1 MSQHYLVVEN
11 ICKQFGDFSALS
23 DISLSVSKGEFICFL
38 GPSGCG
44 KTTLLRTIAGLE
56 TQTSGRITQGGQD
69 ISHLPTEKR
78 DFGIVFQSYALFPNL
93 TVADN
98 ITLALRERG
107 MDKVQSEALMY
118 KWLTNIGLEGSHNK
132 YPSQLSGGQQQRV
145 ALARALVLSPGL
157 LLLDEPLS
165 ALDAKVRTH
174 LRSEIRKLQKELG
187 ITTIMVTHDQEEA
200 LSMADRIVVMNQS
213 RIEQIGTPTDI
224 YRKPA
229 SEFVAR
235 FVGNINFIDQA
246 HPLHSH
252 FNQQRPNDLQRFNY
266 AIRPEDIQIELDSED
281 SIFADIIDKE
291 FTGASIRLVCDI
303 GNGQTLEVD
312 SPNHLSD
319 TLFKSSRSQIGL
331 KIDPAL
337 AHQFIHTG
345 A

>member
-1 MSQHYLVVEN
+1 
-11 ICKQFGDFSALS
+11 
-23 DISLSVSKGEFICFL
+23 
-38 GPSGCG
+38 
-44 KTTLLRTIAGLE
+44 
-56 TQTSGRITQGGQD
+56 
-69 ISHLPTEKR
+69 
-78 DFGIVFQSYALFPNL
+78 
-93 TVADN
+93 
-98 ITLALRERG
+98 
-107 MDKVQSEALMY
+107 
-118 KWLTNIGLEGSHNK
+118 
-132 YPSQLSGGQQQRV
+132 
-145 ALARALVLSPGL
+145 
-157 LLLDEPLS
+157 
-165 ALDAKVRTH
+165 
-174 LRSEIRKLQKELG
+174 
-187 ITTIMVTHDQEEA
+187 
-200 LSMADRIVVMNQS
+200 MAVRIVVMNQS

-224 YRKPA
+224 YHKPA

-246 HPLHSH
+246 HPLHDH

-291 FTGASIRLVCDI
+291 FTGASIRLICDI

-337 AHQFIHTG
+337 AHQFIQTG